1 MKRDRYVKR
10 KEQGNMSLREW
21 QSDKKLI
28 GRIVKSISAGNVSHA
43 YIIESDNCVD
53 KRSFAKE
60 FLKAV
65 TCEIDPGYGCDQCLS
80 CRKIDHDNCED
91 VYFVQ
96 SDGIS
101 VKDEMITNL
110 QENLRK
116 KPMGK
121 RNMAVIADA
130 DTMTVRAQNRF
141 LKTLE
146 EPSGETLILLL
157 SENKDNLL
165 ETIRSRCIAY
175 HLNGAEFF
183 ETDFQD
189 ESKSD
194 MQKRRLGERTE
205 PLGAADMKAA
215 SDLIDALLDKEKFF
229 YLKEM
234 LSKTVKNRDDA
245 FKLLDGMERIYRNV
259 LFQRDERSRLMRTEE
274 VFQYVALIE
283 EARRDLIRK
292 VNYNYAM
299 KNLILKIGR

>member
-1 MKRDRYVKR
+1 
-10 KEQGNMSLREW
+10 MSLREW

-28 GRIVKSISAGNVSHA
+28 ERIVRSISSGNVSHA

-53 KRSFAKE
+53 KLSFAKE

-65 TCEIDPGYGCDQCLS
+65 NCETDPGYGCDRCLS

-91 VYFVQ
+91 LYFVQ
-96 SDGIS
+96 SDGAS
-101 VKDEMITNL
+101 VKDEMITKL
-110 QENLRK
+110 QENLHK

-121 RNMAVIADA
+121 RNMAVVADA
-130 DTMTVRAQNRF
+130 DTMTARAQNRF

-175 HLNGAEFF
+175 HLNGTEILENDA
-183 ETDFQD
+183 QN
-189 ESKSD
+189 SLKGNL
-194 MQKRRLGERTE
+194 QKRRQLGERAET
-205 PLGAADMKAA
+205 LGTADMKAA

-234 LSKTVKNRDDA
+234 LSKTVKNREDA

-259 LFQRDERSRLMRTEE
+259 LFQCDERSRLMRTED
-274 VFQYVALIE
+274 VFRYVSLIE

-292 VNYNYAM
+292 VNYNYAI
-299 KNLILKIGR
+299 KNLILKIGG